1 MADPRVSNQ
10 RPMARP
16 ADPNARASLIA
27 AARKEF
33 WRHGIHKARIEDI
46 TTSSGLSKGSF
57 YLHFE
62 SKETLFRELVVE
74 LSGGMDALLNDRMR
88 LERELFEKHGPVKKR
103 ELEEGSARLGDFE
116 ALNRRCDRAIF
127 ELLWAERDVAYVLLN
142 GAQNTEF
149 DGLIW
154 ALLDQQG
161 RRIIESFEQLQKW
174 GFCRLDVPLETLA
187 SMLIGAWLVLLR
199 RMTVVREK
207 PDFDL
212 WLSGLNLVL
221 EHGIDPREPEA
232 PRKKVSPQ
240 KRYTRSTP

>member
-1 MADPRVSNQ
+1 MADSRVNNCARMS
-10 RPMARP
+10 RP
-16 ADPNARASLIA
+16 ADPNARAELIA

-62 SKETLFRELVVE
+62 SKEALFRELVVQ
-74 LSGGMDALLNDRMR
+74 LTTGMDTLLSDRMR
-88 LERELFEKHGPVKKR
+88 LEREFFEKSGPVKKR

-116 ALNRRCDRAIF
+116 EHNRRCDRAVF

-174 GFCRLDVPLETLA
+174 GFCRRDIPLETVA

-207 PDFDL
+207 PDFDS
-212 WLSGLNLVL
+212 WLLGLNELL
-221 EHGIDPREPEA
+221 GRGINARAAETQHKKPSS
-232 PRKKVSPQ
+232 RKHS
-240 KRYTRSTP
+240 TRSMP